1 MPAGV
6 SKLDFGQSPSCPPGS
21 QPGWPRTMDPMQ
33 DSFSPDS
40 QNALQLLFE
49 RQGATAR
56 AWRESTADQRR
67 DRILRLREAV
77 LDRREDWYRAAWQ
90 DLHKSAG
97 EVDLG
102 ELLPFCLEA
111 NQALRELRR
120 WMRPRRVR
128 PTWLTLGTRAQIR
141 FQPRG
146 RCLIIGPFNY
156 PINLTLSPLVSALAA
171 GNTAILKPSELT
183 PAQSALLT
191 RVIAEVFAPDEV
203 AVLQGDVQ
211 VAQALLALPF
221 DHVHFTGSTAIG
233 KQVMASASRH
243 LASITLELGGKSPAI
258 VDASADLPLA
268 ARNIVWAKFAN
279 AGQTCIAPD
288 HVWVHESVKARWLQL
303 CRQEIERAYGSSL
316 VDQERGGVLTHIV
329 NEGHAARLRA
339 LLDQAR
345 QLGARVLAAG
355 QASADLKFMEP
366 TLIDEPPPQ
375 ARVLREEVFGPLLPV
390 LSFQRL
396 DGVVE
401 RINARP
407 KPLALYIYSRTPAHI
422 EHVLAKTSSGGVC
435 INHALVHYLHGG
447 LPFGGINDSGMGQ
460 SRGFYGFRAF
470 SHERA
475 IVQARWFFAVRALSA
490 GAVPDWLRALIRWG
504 FKRW

>member
-1 MPAGV
+1 
-6 SKLDFGQSPSCPPGS
+6 
-21 QPGWPRTMDPMQ
+21 MQ
-33 DSFSPDS
+33 DTFPSNSKATP
-40 QNALQLLFE
+40 QLLFE

-56 AWRESTADQRR
+56 AWRESTVDQRR
-67 DRILRLREAV
+67 SRILRLREAV

-90 DLHKSAG
+90 DLRKSAG

-120 WMRPRRVR
+120 WMRPKRVR

-171 GNTAILKPSELT
+171 GNTAIVKPSELT
-183 PAQSALLT
+183 PALSGLLA

-203 AVLQGDVQ
+203 AVLQGDAQ
-211 VAQALLALPF
+211 MAQALQTLPF
-221 DHVHFTGSTAIG
+221 DHVHFTGSTAVG
-233 KQVMASASRH
+233 KQVMASASHH

-258 VDASADLPLA
+258 VDASADLLMA

-316 VDQERGGVLTHIV
+316 VEQERGGALTHIV
-329 NEGHAARLRA
+329 NERHAARLRA

-345 QLGARVLAAG
+345 ELGARVFVGG
-355 QASADLKFMEP
+355 QASADLNFIQP
-366 TLIDEPPPQ
+366 TLIDEPPLE
-375 ARVLREEVFGPLLPV
+375 ARILREEIFGPLLPV
-390 LSFQRL
+390 LGFQHL
-396 DGVVE
+396 DSVVE
-401 RINARP
+401 RINASP
-407 KPLALYIYSRTPAHI
+407 KPLALYVYSRTPAHI
-422 EHVLAKTSSGGVC
+422 ERVLTQTSSGGVC
-435 INHALVHYLHGG
+435 INHALIHYLHGG
-447 LPFGGINDSGMGQ
+447 LPFGGINHSGIGQ
-460 SRGFYGFRAF
+460 SRGFHGFRAF

-475 IVQARWFFAVRALSA
+475 IVQTRWSWAVRAVLP
-490 GAVPDWLRALIRWG
+490 GAVPPWMRALIRWG